1 MRYEIKFPLNYNDL
15 NKLDSWIDSAKQ
27 IKNLHSTRYINNIYF
42 DDINFSSANENL
54 GGFSNKQKNRLRWYT
69 DLNDQLSNCTFE
81 IKIKKNRLNYK
92 DLYKSDKKI
101 HNISYN
107 ILFDKNLNPFQN
119 LTDKQ
124 KLNLIS
130 LNKKIFPVIQNNY
143 KRKYLIYKNK
153 IRLTIDSE
161 LNYTNI
167 KNKKDIFYLNKFY
180 ILEIKFSEEDKKI
193 ALEILKSVPFI
204 NSKFSKYIHGL
215 RVLNKVSFF

>member
-167 KNKKDIFYLNKFY
+167 KK
-180 ILEIKFSEEDKKI
+180 KKI
-193 ALEILKSVPFI
+193 YSI
-204 NSKFSKYIHGL
+204 
-215 RVLNKVSFF
+215 

>member
-81 IKIKKNRLNYK
+81 IKIIKNRLNYK

-107 ILFDKNLNPFQN
+107 
-119 LTDKQ
+119 TC
-124 KLNLIS
+124 
-130 LNKKIFPVIQNNY
+130 
-143 KRKYLIYKNK
+143 
-153 IRLTIDSE
+153 
-161 LNYTNI
+161 
-167 KNKKDIFYLNKFY
+167 
-180 ILEIKFSEEDKKI
+180 
-193 ALEILKSVPFI
+193 
-204 NSKFSKYIHGL
+204 
-215 RVLNKVSFF
+215 